1 MTSKG
6 EVLSLQQWILGS
18 ILAVGVVLIYWP
30 MLSNL
35 FTQLANDEDYSFGLL
50 LPVVCV
56 YIIYLKWPEIKLR
69 PWRPSL
75 KGVPVIILALLL
87 YIGGKLIA
95 DPYTVR
101 FSFIILISG
110 FLLFIGGWGILR
122 LFVFPIL
129 ILIFML
135 PLPGIIIS
143 KITLPLQLISSRLAA
158 IFLRSLGIPL
168 VLQGNVI
175 DLGVRQLQVVAACS
189 GLRYILSLLALGFI
203 YCYFY
208 QRCLWKATLLL
219 ISLIPASI
227 IANALRVAAMGIYP
241 ALQEGFWH
249 GFSGWLIF
257 LFCFGFLAF
266 FNWFLNRLSPQAQG
280 IIASVPKDDQLQAP
294 VSSKAPL
301 TPYLCAAICIVI
313 LGGIV
318 SHTISDPPPVPLL
331 QSFDHFPLQLN
342 GWQGK
347 RTFISSEIFEKT
359 EADSYFDAEYTS
371 SGKQA
376 VSFYIAYYE
385 KQTTAGGLGHN
396 PAACMT
402 GSGWRPVASG
412 IKEIAPG
419 LSVNYLLLTRQDAG
433 IPI

>member
-1 MTSKG
+1 
-6 EVLSLQQWILGS
+6 
-18 ILAVGVVLIYWP
+18 
-30 MLSNL
+30 
-35 FTQLANDEDYSFGLL
+35 
-50 LPVVCV
+50 
-56 YIIYLKWPEIKLR
+56 
-69 PWRPSL
+69 
-75 KGVPVIILALLL
+75 
-87 YIGGKLIA
+87 
-95 DPYTVR
+95 
-101 FSFIILISG
+101 
-110 FLLFIGGWGILR
+110 
-122 LFVFPIL
+122 
-129 ILIFML
+129 
-135 PLPGIIIS
+135 
-143 KITLPLQLISSRLAA
+143 
-158 IFLRSLGIPL
+158 
-168 VLQGNVI
+168 
-175 DLGVRQLQVVAACS
+175 
-189 GLRYILSLLALGFI
+189 LALGFI

-208 QRCLWKATLLL
+208 QRCVWKATFLL

-301 TPYLCAAICIVI
+301 PYLYVALCIVI

-318 SHTISDPPPVPLL
+318 NHTICDPPSVPLL
-331 QSFDHFPLQLN
+331 QSLDNFPLQLN

-376 VSFYIAYYE
+376 VSLYIASYE

-402 GSGWRPVASG
+402 GSGWHPVASG

-419 LSVNYLLLTRQDAG
+419 LSVNYLLLTRQDAS
-433 IPI
+433 IPILVYYWNIHQGHWMALSSPRLYKLFTIYNYLRVRRSDWALIRIITPVENDVEAANDRLASFARLLLPVLPQFFRK